1 MLIEKNTK
9 LLLFGDSVTD
19 MNKKEPG
26 EGLFEAIG
34 VGYAADLQSFFA
46 TSYPDYNIRVINKG
60 VSGNTSRDLVARFEK
75 DVLPY
80 KPENLL
86 ICIGI
91 NDVWRQFDTPLI
103 YEDAVSPEEYEYNL
117 IHIIESSKDFVK
129 KLILVT
135 PYYIEENE
143 KDRMRARMDE
153 YSAIVK
159 KLADKYD
166 AVFVDMQSAWV
177 KILKYYHSSYFTWD
191 RIHPNSQGGM
201 YMAKTILN
209 KLDFDYNREI

>member
-1 MLIEKNTK
+1 MLIEKDTK

-60 VSGNTSRDLVARFEK
+60 VSGNTSRDLVARYEK
-75 DVLPY
+75 DVVPY
-80 KPENLL
+80 RPENLL

-103 YEDAVSPEEYEYNL
+103 YEDAVSLEEYEENL
-117 IHIIESSKDFVK
+117 THIIESSKEFVK

-143 KDRMRARMDE
+143 NDRMRARMDE
-153 YSAIVK
+153 YSAVVK
-159 KLADKYD
+159 KLAEKYD

-191 RIHPNSQGGM
+191 RIHPNSQGAM

>member
-1 MLIEKNTK
+1 MLIERNTK

-60 VSGNTSRDLVARFEK
+60 VSGNTSRDLVARYEK
-75 DVLPY
+75 DVVPY
-80 KPENLL
+80 RPENLL

-103 YEDAVSPEEYEYNL
+103 YEDAVSLEEYEENL
-117 IHIIESSKDFVK
+117 TYIIESSKEFVK

-143 KDRMRARMDE
+143 SDRMRARMDE
-153 YSAIVK
+153 YSAVVK
-159 KLADKYD
+159 KLAEKYD

-209 KLDFDYNREI
+209 KLNFDYNREI

>member
-1 MLIEKNTK
+1 MLIERNTK

-19 MNKKEPG
+19 MKKKEPG

-60 VSGNTSRDLVARFEK
+60 VSGNTSRDLVARYEK
-75 DVLPY
+75 DVVPY
-80 KPENLL
+80 RPENLL

-103 YEDAVSPEEYEYNL
+103 YEDAVSLEEYEENL
-117 IHIIESSKDFVK
+117 TYIIESSKEFVK

-143 KDRMRARMDE
+143 SDRMRARMDE
-153 YSAIVK
+153 YSAVVK
-159 KLADKYD
+159 KLAEKYD

>member
-60 VSGNTSRDLVARFEK
+60 VSGNTSRDLVSRFEK

-103 YEDAVSPEEYEYNL
+103 YEDAVSPEEYEKNL

-159 KLADKYD
+159 KLAEKYG

>member
-1 MLIEKNTK
+1 MILEKNTK
-9 LLLFGDSVTD
+9 FLLFGDSVTD
-19 MNKKEPG
+19 MNKKDPG

-34 VGYAADLQSFFA
+34 VGYAADLQSFLA
-46 TSYPDYNIRVINKG
+46 IGYPDYNIRVINKG
-60 VSGNTSRDLVARFEK
+60 VSGNTSRDLVARFDT

-103 YEDAVSPEEYEYNL
+103 TEDACTPEEYESNL
-117 IHIIESSKDFVK
+117 ENIIERAKPFVK

-143 KDRMRARMDE
+143 NDRMRARMDE
-153 YSAIVK
+153 YGAIMK
-159 KLADKYD
+159 KLAEKHD
-166 AVFVDMQSAWV
+166 AIFVDMQEAWV
-177 KILKYYHSSYFTWD
+177 KLLKYYHSSYITWD

>member
-60 VSGNTSRDLVARFEK
+60 VSGNTSRDLVVRFEK

-103 YEDAVSPEEYEYNL
+103 YEDAVSPKEYEKNL

-159 KLADKYD
+159 KLAEKYG

>member
-34 VGYAADLQSFFA
+34 VGYAADLQSFLA

-60 VSGNTSRDLVARFEK
+60 VSGNTSRDLVARYEK
-75 DVLPY
+75 DVVPY
-80 KPENLL
+80 RPENLL

-103 YEDAVSPEEYEYNL
+103 YEDAVSLEEYEENL
-117 IHIIESSKDFVK
+117 THIIESSKEFVK
-129 KLILVT
+129 KLILVA

-143 KDRMRARMDE
+143 NDRMRARMDE
-153 YSAIVK
+153 YSAVVK
-159 KLADKYD
+159 KLAEKYG

>member
-1 MLIEKNTK
+1 MLIERNTK

-60 VSGNTSRDLVARFEK
+60 VSGNTSRDLVARYEK
-75 DVLPY
+75 DVVPY
-80 KPENLL
+80 RPENLL

-103 YEDAVSPEEYEYNL
+103 YEDAVSLEEYEENL
-117 IHIIESSKDFVK
+117 TYIIESSKEFVK

-143 KDRMRARMDE
+143 SDRMRARMDE
-153 YSAIVK
+153 YSAVVK
-159 KLADKYD
+159 KLAEKYD

>member
-1 MLIEKNTK
+1 MLIGKNTK

-60 VSGNTSRDLVARFEK
+60 VSGNTSRDLVARYEK
-75 DVLPY
+75 DVVPY
-80 KPENLL
+80 RPENLL

-103 YEDAVSPEEYEYNL
+103 YEDAVSLEEYEENL
-117 IHIIESSKDFVK
+117 THIIESSKEFIK

-143 KDRMRARMDE
+143 NDRMRARMDE
-153 YSAIVK
+153 YSAVVK
-159 KLADKYD
+159 KLAEKYD